1 MKKSSKVFGYRMTE
15 DEQEYINSVIGKYK
29 RLTGRTTTQM
39 IMEMVEK
46 LDNELIHN
54 VKGVNYEKHS

>member
-39 IMEMVEK
+39 IMEMVER
-46 LDNELIHN
+46 LDGELIN
-54 VKGVNYEKHS
+54 NLKATNYEKHS

>member
-15 DEQEYINSVIGKYK
+15 DEQEYINNVIVKYK

-39 IMEMVEK
+39 IMEMVER
-46 LDNELIHN
+46 LDSELIHN
-54 VKGVNYEKHS
+54 VKGVPYEKHN